1 LMFAKAVSN
10 PDGVVRNCRK
20 EFGRGNDFAV
30 KTNYLTTV
38 VKPEDL
44 LNQFLNSFNPRI
56 AVTVDM
62 IATGTDVK
70 PIEIVM
76 FMRSVKSRIYFEQM
90 IGRGARVINRTD
102 LETVTPDAGAKT
114 HFVIV
119 DAVGV
124 TETNLI
130 DSRPLERQPTTPL
143 KKLLQNVSAGM
154 ATVEDVSSLAGRLAR
169 LNRQITRDDRERLE
183 EVLGQ
188 SLHSL
193 TSTLVESTDPDRQ
206 LARAGV
212 LSGDQEPTEQHIAQ
226 AKREMVLEAV
236 KPIAANPEFRQLWQD
251 LKRSYEQTIDETS
264 RDLLIN
270 AGPVTD
276 EPGWASRTPT
286 VSAPTSRS
294 TATRSKHCGSSTR
307 FLGRTGRVSPRSRIW

>member
-1 LMFAKAVSN
+1 
-10 PDGVVRNCRK
+10 
-20 EFGRGNDFAV
+20 
-30 KTNYLTTV
+30 
-38 VKPEDL
+38 
-44 LNQFLNSFNPRI
+44 
-56 AVTVDM
+56 
-62 IATGTDVK
+62 
-70 PIEIVM
+70 
-76 FMRSVKSRIYFEQM
+76 
-90 IGRGARVINRTD
+90 
-102 LETVTPDAGAKT
+102 
-114 HFVIV
+114 
-119 DAVGV
+119 
-124 TETNLI
+124 
-130 DSRPLERQPTTPL
+130 
-143 KKLLQNVSAGM
+143 
-154 ATVEDVSSLAGRLAR
+154 
-169 LNRQITRDDRERLE
+169 
-183 EVLGQ
+183 

-294 TATRSKHCGSSTR
+294 T
-307 FLGRTGRVSPRSRIW
+307 

>member
-1 LMFAKAVSN
+1 MFPGRTQVPKTLIFAKDDSHA
-10 PDGVVRNCRK
+10 DDVVQIVRE
-20 EFGRGNDFAV
+20 EFGKGNEFAT
-30 KTNYLTTV
+30 KITYRTNDG
-38 VKPEDL
+38 KPEEL
-44 LNQFLNSFNPRI
+44 LANFRNSYDPRI
-56 AVTVDM
+56 VVTVDM

-169 LNRQITRDDRERLE
+169 LNRQITKDDRERIGGGARSEPPVDHLDA
-183 EVLGQ
+183 GRR
-188 SLHSL
+188 HRPG
-193 TSTLVESTDPDRQ
+193 STP
-206 LARAGV
+206 
-212 LSGDQEPTEQHIAQ
+212 
-226 AKREMVLEAV
+226 
-236 KPIAANPEFRQLWQD
+236 
-251 LKRSYEQTIDETS
+251 RSCCRSCRWTTS
-264 RDLLIN
+264 R
-270 AGPVTD
+270 A
-276 EPGWASRTPT
+276 
-286 VSAPTSRS
+286 
-294 TATRSKHCGSSTR
+294 SST
-307 FLGRTGRVSPRSRIW
+307 SPRRSVNW